1 MKIKIKIE
9 KKHIFLLG
17 ILVFTLAGVLL
28 VNAVVVYPSQWH
40 NGDKVLVDVQKI
52 TGIVSDEKTLQKAI
66 DDGDLTKKQTRL
78 VITSF
83 DFPSNALAESKVVI
97 GDGSYDVC
105 FLEKVSFN
113 NGLSLC
119 DIIKEGGVFKMHM
132 KNLLGSTTSCRA
144 QCWKFEAA

>member
-52 TGIVSDEKTLQKAI
+52 TGIVSDEKHKTPE
-66 DDGDLTKKQTRL
+66 KK
-78 VITSF
+78 
-83 DFPSNALAESKVVI
+83 NA
-97 GDGSYDVC
+97 
-105 FLEKVSFN
+105 
-113 NGLSLC
+113 
-119 DIIKEGGVFKMHM
+119 DIS
-132 KNLLGSTTSCRA
+132 KNLIFIFNISYLL
-144 QCWKFEAA
+144 